1 MVKNKF
7 ASTKIPSG
15 RVKYKPD
22 GRTLKFRDVIN
33 EVDKKKRIPAKYDWG
48 RRIKPNHNWGDYGNL
63 KLDNCTFVT
72 AAYQIIIWKSYK
84 APRIYRPS
92 VKKIIEDYSKL
103 IRGQRKGAKAL
114 EALLNAGGKPLEA
127 RKMLNYWRK
136 NGIDGHKIVGYAK
149 LAFNNKD
156 RQREEVKRAIYLYG
170 GCFIGINIPRSVE
183 KQWQENRK
191 WTVLKRV
198 SPGDSRRRLWFSHAL
213 LATGYSDDELRVVT
227 FGKEES
233 MSWEFYE
240 KYVDEAYAVFDDKFL
255 SARLTPSKMK
265 VKDLKHVVKH
275 AIKRSK

>member
-1 MVKNKF
+1 MVKKKF

-15 RVKYKPD
+15 RVRYKPD

-84 APRIYRPS
+84 APRIYRPG

-103 IRGQRKGAKAL
+103 IQGQRKGAKSI

-149 LAFNNKD
+149 IAFNDKA

-240 KYVDEAYAVFDDKFL
+240 KYVDEAYAVFDEKFL

-275 AIKRSK
+275 TIKRSK